1 MIKLYEFDE
10 LRPEQILNRDIRAE
24 ADVEAV
30 VDGIIADVRAEGDK
44 ALYRYA
50 EKFDHVVLDDLLVSE
65 EEMAEGLAQVD
76 PDFIT
81 TLEMAAA
88 NIRHFH
94 EAQKH
99 KNFVLNDQDGILL
112 GRNTPPSSG
121 RACMC
126 PAAPPATPP
135 PY

>member
-50 EKFDHVVLDDLLVSE
+50 EKFDHVVLNDLLVSE
-65 EEMAEGLAQVD
+65 EEMTEGLAQVD

-99 KNFVLNDQDGILL
+99 KNFVLNLSLIHI
-112 GRNTPPSSG
+112 
-121 RACMC
+121 
-126 PAAPPATPP
+126 
-135 PY
+135 